1 MNQNIIVYRGGDPL
15 EQMNGCGE
23 ISTRIY
29 HLDEASMD
37 KIKSY
42 SKLIE
47 PSNVP
52 PILREQLPINQ
63 EGKIFFMLA
72 NKRNEYEVYPETYI
86 AIENTSNCDFPYRVL
101 GTFSS
106 RGLYLI
112 PPKGEDVFLKM
123 TQNHVKKNKISH
135 Q

>member
-1 MNQNIIVYRGGDPL
+1 MNKNTIVYRGDPL

-29 HLDEASMD
+29 HLDEASVD

-52 PILREQLPINQ
+52 PILREQVPITQ
-63 EGKIFFMLA
+63 EEKIFFLLT
-72 NKRNEYEVYPETYI
+72 NKRNEYEIYPETYI
-86 AIENTSNCDFPYRVL
+86 AIENTNNCDFPYRVL

-123 TQNHVKKNKISH
+123 TQNHVKENKISH